1 MIRKKKTVYFVI
13 VVLLLMGLYLYFI
26 GNLGSE
32 KVAPS
37 NTVEPLPAAESAIP
51 IREKGEDSTKIEK
64 QQVIPPPSSQ
74 GERLERPPSLQL
86 APHGES
92 DNLEEQSYSI
102 KNKKKDISI
111 TPGVTFQPG
120 KSISVKIPGED
131 ETIRIKLD
139 KTYHPGGYNVLWEK
153 KY

>member
-1 MIRKKKTVYFVI
+1 MVKKRKAIYFVI
-13 VVLLLMGLYLYFI
+13 VVLLLLGFYFI
-26 GNLGSE
+26 GNRGSE
-32 KVAPS
+32 KVAPG
-37 NTVEPLPAAESAIP
+37 NTIESPPAAESAMP
-51 IREKGEDSTKIEK
+51 STERSEESTKIEK
-64 QQVIPPPSSQ
+64 QTLIPPPSSQ
-74 GERLERPPSLQL
+74 GEKMERPPSLQ
-86 APHGES
+86 PVTHGES

-102 KNKKKDISI
+102 KNKKKEISI

>member
-1 MIRKKKTVYFVI
+1 MIRKRKTMYIVI
-13 VVLLLMGLYLYFI
+13 VVLLLTSLYLCFI
-26 GNLGSE
+26 GNRGTE

-37 NTVEPLPAAESAIP
+37 NTIENPPAVESAIP
-51 IREKGEDSTKIEK
+51 STEKGEESTKIEK

-74 GERLERPPSLQL
+74 GERLERPPALQP

-120 KSISVKIPGED
+120 KSVSVKIPGED